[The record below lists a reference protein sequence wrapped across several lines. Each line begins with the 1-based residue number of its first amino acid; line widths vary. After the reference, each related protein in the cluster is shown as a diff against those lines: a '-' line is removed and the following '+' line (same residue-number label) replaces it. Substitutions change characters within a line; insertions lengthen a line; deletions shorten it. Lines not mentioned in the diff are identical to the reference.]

1 MNLHQVGQLQ
11 PLDTQGLAAV
21 NGTWYRVV
29 PANYARSL
37 LGHAHTYS
45 SPSRF
50 NKGTGIYPMLYLAPN
65 PLTAMLEFRA
75 LARVPGVSGFL
86 AIKPRHS
93 FALFKVSVSLQSVV
107 DFGCPKQRGTLST
120 SVQEM
125 TGDWRDYLVRRKQGI
140 PGVRSNRL
148 SAPTHRLGK
157 ALNSKPRRIEGF
169 LAPSAVNPAVCNL
182 VIFPDRVAIDQSA
195 RSITTRPCK

>member
-1 MNLHQVGQLQ
+1 
-11 PLDTQGLAAV
+11 
-21 NGTWYRVV
+21 
-29 PANYARSL
+29 
-37 LGHAHTYS
+37 
-45 SPSRF
+45 
-50 NKGTGIYPMLYLAPN
+50 
-65 PLTAMLEFRA
+65 MLEFRA
-75 LARVPGVSGFL
+75 LVRVLGVSGLL

-93 FALFKVSVSLQSVV
+93 FALFKVSVSLESVA
-107 DFGCPKQRGTLST
+107 DFGCPKQRGTLNT

-125 TGDWRDYLVRRKQGI
+125 TGDWRDYLIRRKQGI

-169 LAPSAVNPAVCNL
+169 LAPSAVDPAVCNL